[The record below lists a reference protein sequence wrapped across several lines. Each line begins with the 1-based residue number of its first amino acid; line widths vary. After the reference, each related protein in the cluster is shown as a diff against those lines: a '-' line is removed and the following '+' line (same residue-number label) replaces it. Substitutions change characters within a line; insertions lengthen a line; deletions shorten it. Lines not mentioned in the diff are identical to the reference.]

1 MGQEQDQTVYKLLT
15 VIYII
20 ILNVRGSTCK
30 TPDPNFVLIVA
41 DDLGY
46 GDLGCFGNTTIRTPH
61 LDRLAAEGVKL
72 THNVAAASMCTPS
85 RAAFLTGRYPIRS
98 GMVAPHF
105 MRAYPLTAA
114 AGGLP
119 TSEITIAEVTKKA
132 GYRTAYLG
140 KWHQGWSVDRSNP
153 HHPHPLNQGFDY
165 FYGVPLSNIP
175 DFGESGGRIL
185 VSNLPHL
192 PFQILLTFMLVLV
205 STICL
210 IRVRYLPMYL
220 GVLLI
225 FLTGLVCGYL
235 VFPHVQHEAV
245 EFLHV
250 QVLIDKLLN
259 SFMFRNYD
267 IVEQPIHLP
276 SVTRKLVKES
286 EEFLQARHTDHAP
299 FLLLVSWLH
308 VHTALAT
315 APEFRGQSAH
325 GPYGDAVEE
334 MDWGVGQL
342 MEMLERLGMADNT
355 LVYFASD
362 HGGAQMAKDFMGRV
376 VGGFNGPFSGGKGDG
391 STEGSFRVPGIVR
404 WPGHVPAG
412 VVVREPVSLMDVL
425 PTVAELLNVSD
436 VTSGHVMDGVSMV
449 PLLRGEERV
458 SPHEFLFHY
467 CGDSVHAVTYRPRS
481 GTKMWKLM
489 FREPDP
495 NTKILVYLCNEAIH
509 LDPPTLYD
517 LSADPTASSP
527 VPAGEHSQV
536 VSAILKAVRQH
547 QDSVQEVPSQLAW
560 WRVIW
565 QPWNQPCCNFP
576 KCACEDEKFKG
587 LFTD

>member
-1 MGQEQDQTVYKLLT
+1 MGPKKHLLLVAIFVKTVLVRAT
-15 VIYII
+15 S
-20 ILNVRGSTCK
+20 LNEAAR
-30 TPDPNFVLIVA
+30 PNVVLIVA

-72 THNVAAASMCTPS
+72 THNVAAASICTPS
-85 RAAFLTGRYPIRS
+85 RAAFLTGRYSIRS
-98 GMVAPHF
+98 GMIASHHI
-105 MRAYPLTAA
+105 RAFIFTAA
-114 AGGLP
+114 SCGLP
-119 TSEITIAEVTKKA
+119 ASEVTIGEVAKKA
-132 GYRTAYLG
+132 GYRTAFLG
-140 KWHQGWSVDRSNP
+140 KWHQGWSVDRSDPN
-153 HHPHPLNQGFDY
+153 HPHPLNQGFDY
-165 FYGVPLSNIP
+165 FYGVPLTNIP
-175 DFGESGGRIL
+175 DFGDSSTSYKSISVHL
-185 VSNLPHL
+185 LPNL
-192 PFQILLTFMLVLV
+192 PFQIVLSFLFVLLTTIYLVRRHHLHLW
-205 STICL
+205 SA
-210 IRVRYLPMYL
+210 
-220 GVLLI
+220 VLLLSAACL
-225 FLTGLVCGYL
+225 LTGTALFSFYYM
-235 VFPHVQHEAV
+235 
-245 EFLHV
+245 
-250 QVLIDKLLN
+250 KLLN

-276 SVTRKLVKES
+276 SVTRKLVKEG
-286 EEFLQARHTDHAP
+286 EEFLQARHADHAP

-342 MEMLERLGMADNT
+342 MEMLERLGMVDNT
-355 LVYFASD
+355 LVYFTSD
-362 HGGAQMAKDFMGRV
+362 HGALPQARDLTGRV
-376 VGGFNGPFSGGKGDG
+376 TGGFNGLFNGGKGDG

-436 VTSGHVMDGVSMV
+436 VTVGHVVDGVSMV

-467 CGDSVHAVTYRPRS
+467 CQDSVHAVTYRPRL
-481 GTKMWKLM
+481 GTSLWKLM

-495 NTKILVYLCNEAIH
+495 NTKDFTAKCNEAIH

-527 VPAGEHSQV
+527 VPAEEHPQV

-547 QDSVQEVPSQLAW
+547 QDSVQEVPSQFAW
-560 WRVIW
+560 WRMMW

>member
-1 MGQEQDQTVYKLLT
+1 MAVGNT
-15 VIYII
+15 
-20 ILNVRGSTCK
+20 SS
-30 TPDPNFVLIVA
+30 PNIVLIMA

-46 GDLGCFGNTTIRTPH
+46 GDIGCFGNTTIRTPH

-85 RAAFLTGRYPIRS
+85 RAAFLTGKYPVRS
-98 GMVAPHF
+98 GMVAAKF
-105 MRAYPLTAA
+105 VRAFSFTAA
-114 AGGLP
+114 ACGLP
-119 TSEITIAEVTKKA
+119 ASELTIGEVAKKA
-132 GYRTAYLG
+132 GYSTAFLG
-140 KWHQGWSVDRSNP
+140 KWHQGWSVDRSDP
-153 HHPHPLNQGFDY
+153 HHHHHPLNQGFDY
-165 FYGVPLSNIP
+165 FYGVPLTMMP
-175 DFGESGGRIL
+175 DFNRNHPPMIL
-185 VSNLPHL
+185 SFYPNM
-192 PFQILLTFMLVLV
+192 PFQLASAFLVVLSCTVCVIRMRYVRPCSGFLALLVVGLTFGV
-205 STICL
+205 CL
-210 IRVRYLPMYL
+210 FVM
-220 GVLLI
+220 
-225 FLTGLVCGYL
+225 
-235 VFPHVQHEAV
+235 HNME
-245 EFLHV
+245 
-250 QVLIDKLLN
+250 LLN

-267 IVEQPIHLP
+267 LVEQPIHLP
-276 SVTRKLVKES
+276 SVTRKLVKEG
-286 EEFLQARHTDHAP
+286 EEFLQARHADHAP

-308 VHTALAT
+308 VHSAIPV
-315 APEFRGQSAH
+315 APKFRGQSAH

-355 LVYFASD
+355 LVYFTSD
-362 HGGAQMAKDFMGRV
+362 HGGAHKQKDNFGRTA
-376 VGGFNGPFSGGKGDG
+376 GGFNGPFSGGKGDG

-449 PLLRGEERV
+449 PLLRGKERV

-467 CGDSVHAVTYRPRS
+467 CRDSVHAVTYRPRS
-481 GTKMWKLM
+481 GMRNYSVFVTSFWSCTATGDTIWKLLL
-489 FREPDP
+489 RDPESATSPD
-495 NTKILVYLCNEAIH
+495 VCNEAIH

-527 VPAGEHSQV
+527 VPAEEHSQV

-547 QDSVQEVPSQLAW
+547 QDSVQEVPSQFAW

-587 LFTD
+587 MFNE